1 VSPATL
7 AVGQSGGPTPVINA
21 SLAGVL
27 DYAVERGRWPAV
39 LGLRHGIEGALRD
52 ETIRLDGLTGAQR
65 DALAATPAAALGSCR
80 RRVDGDDYDRIL
92 KTFRRHDVRWFCYV
106 GGNDSMDTCHRLQ
119 ERAAADGYDL
129 AVFGVPKTIDND
141 LVETDHCPGFGSA
154 ARYWAITTQEVTLD
168 LAAMRTYDRV
178 LVLETMGRNAGW
190 LAASTAILKRDE
202 HDGPHVLLTPE
213 RSFDAEAFLAR
224 VESVLSR
231 LGYCVVAA
239 SETTRD
245 AAGEFVASSRSGV
258 DRFGHPIVS
267 AVAET
272 LAQLVTAKLG
282 VKARANKPGTGQRT
296 SVAHVSPV
304 DREEARQAGRV
315 AAEHLASGASGAMV
329 SLVRANLGDYRC
341 DYGVVPLARVANRER
356 ALPSNF
362 LSPDGFAVTPEYVS
376 YARPLIGEPPPG
388 LFRFPPPKMPAGVG
402 NPPR

>member
-1 VSPATL
+1 MSPATL

-21 SLAGVL
+21 SLAGIL
-27 DYAVERGRWPAV
+27 DYAGETGHFPSV
-39 LGLRHGIEGALRD
+39 LGLRHGIEGALHD
-52 ETIRLDGLTGAQR
+52 DSIRLDGLSAGER
-65 DALAATPAAALGSCR
+65 DALAATPAASLGSCR
-80 RRVDGDDYDRIL
+80 RKLDGDDYDRIL
-92 KTFRRHDVRWFCYV
+92 ETFRRHDVRWFCYV

-119 ERAAADGYDL
+119 THAAAEGYDL

-154 ARYWAITTQEVTLD
+154 ARFWATTTPEVTLD

-178 LVLETMGRNAGW
+178 LVLEAMGRNAGW

-213 RSFDAEAFLAR
+213 RAFDAGTFLAR

-239 SETTRD
+239 SETIRD
-245 AAGEFVASSRSGV
+245 ATGEFVASSRSGV
-258 DRFGHPIVS
+258 DRFGHPIVT

-272 LAQLVTAKLG
+272 LAQLVTAELG

-296 SVAHVSPV
+296 SVAHVSPL

-315 AAEHLASGASGAMV
+315 AAERLAGGASGGMV
-329 SLVRANLGDYRC
+329 SLRRPDMGAYRC

-356 ALPSNF
+356 ALPPAF
-362 LSPDGFAVTPEYVS
+362 LSPDGFDVAPAYVR
-376 YARPLIGEPPPG
+376 YALPLIGEPPPG
-388 LFRFPPPKMPAGVG
+388 LFRFLPADRPPA
-402 NPPR
+402 